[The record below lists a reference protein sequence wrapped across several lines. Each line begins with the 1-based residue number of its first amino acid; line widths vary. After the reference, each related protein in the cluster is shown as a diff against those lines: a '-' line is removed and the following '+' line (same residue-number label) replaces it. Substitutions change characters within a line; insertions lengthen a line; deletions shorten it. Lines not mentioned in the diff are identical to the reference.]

1 MPCGKSAPA
10 TEYSRLSTAD
20 GAGSVG
26 IPTQATLTFGFR
38 RHRRRPD
45 RSGRIEGLLSV
56 LLHDGQQEID
66 SLLVIF
72 DEDVHGL
79 PVPGAHFRGPGRRP
93 HVNYDVWSAD
103 PQRLYKLR

>member
-1 MPCGKSAPA
+1 MPCAKSAPA
-10 TEYSRLSTAD
+10 TEYSKLSTAD
-20 GAGSVG
+20 GAVSVG

-56 LLHDGQQEID
+56 RLHDGQQEID

-72 DEDVHGL
+72 DEVVHGL
-79 PVPGAHFRGPGRRP
+79 PVLGPRA
-93 HVNYDVWSAD
+93 SAD
-103 PQRLYKLR
+103 GRWVPSLKDLGADLTVD